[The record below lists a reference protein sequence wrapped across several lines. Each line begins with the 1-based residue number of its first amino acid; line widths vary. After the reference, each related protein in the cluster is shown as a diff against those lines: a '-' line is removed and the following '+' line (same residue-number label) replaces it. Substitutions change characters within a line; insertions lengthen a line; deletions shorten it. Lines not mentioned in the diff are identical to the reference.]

1 MKSNYEIYT
10 KLANKVSKNL
20 GNSTIDNIIK
30 LKIQEKLI
38 TLDPA
43 QSTKDDDKISFS
55 NMDSEGNLI

>member
-10 KLANKVSKNL
+10 KLANKVSKKL
-20 GNSTIDNIIK
+20 GNSIIDNIIK